1 MLAQFAVLVLAAS
14 LFDAA
19 AAAAV
24 TGAAVAARRLWPW
37 AAPVTRDLVHRW
49 NEPSVPGAQWLMPGV
64 RISYTR
70 IAFFWPGQG

>member
-1 MLAQFAVLVLAAS
+1 
-14 LFDAA
+14 
-19 AAAAV
+19 V

-64 RISYTR
+64 RIGYTR